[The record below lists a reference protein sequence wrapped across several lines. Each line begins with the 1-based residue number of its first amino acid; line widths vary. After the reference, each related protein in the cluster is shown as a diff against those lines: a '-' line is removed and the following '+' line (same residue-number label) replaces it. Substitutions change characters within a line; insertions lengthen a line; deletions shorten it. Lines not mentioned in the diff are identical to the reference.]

1 MFLSIYYY
9 EQLFA
14 VTDVSMNANANC
26 TNERGQLAD

>member
-14 VTDVSMNANANC
+14 VTDVSMNANR